1 MRDFLFVAALAG
13 LGGLYVALIAA
24 LLIADVAAADAK
36 RLPTLF
42 DDADLRAALFLSL
55 TTAIVS
61 TALAMTL
68 AVPAAYLLSRT
79 QFYGRGSIEFLVDV
93 PPALPPTVIGLSL
106 LILLR
111 TGIGRDVSAL
121 IPIAYEVPGIV
132 LAQVTVGTAVAIR
145 LLRATFDQ
153 LSPRTERIA
162 QSLGASRWFAFRT
175 VVLPEAARGI
185 VSAATLTWARAL
197 GEFGP
202 VLLVAGVT
210 RGKTE
215 VLSTAIYLELS
226 VGKLESALGL
236 ALVLVVLAGTVTAL
250 VRRLAPEA
258 VRS

>member
-1 MRDFLFVAALAG
+1 M
-13 LGGLYVALIAA
+13 
-24 LLIADVAAADAK
+24 
-36 RLPTLF
+36 
-42 DDADLRAALFLSL
+42 
-55 TTAIVS
+55 
-61 TALAMTL
+61 
-68 AVPAAYLLSRT
+68 
-79 QFYGRGSIEFLVDV
+79 
-93 PPALPPTVIGLSL
+93 PPTVIGLSL
-106 LILLR
+106 LVLLR
-111 TGIGRDVSAL
+111 TGIGREVSAL

-175 VVLPEAARGI
+175 VVMPEAARGI

-226 VGKLESALGL
+226 VGKVESALGI
-236 ALVLVVLAGTVTAL
+236 ALVLVVIAGTVTAL
-250 VRRLAPEA
+250 VRRLTPEA